1 MELLQIDCLGF
12 VLPVSGR
19 PSAMLCSSL
28 GLIILPVLTLNTT
41 RISIQFI
48 DELQTLRQIV
58 SVG

>member
-1 MELLQIDCLGF
+1 MNVKSQSELDIGGRETCLGF
-12 VLPVSGR
+12 VSGR

-48 DELQTLRQIV
+48 DEL
-58 SVG
+58 